1 MAKQTV
7 FFALAVGFQL
17 AILAAVPARQ
27 IHARLTGTLITIRT
41 APVDPYDFLSGYHVV
56 LRYEISQ
63 VSKEQWAAVS
73 SPQNPAATVYAV
85 LKKGPEDIWSLESLS
100 RTLPKNLSPEQ
111 IAVKGR
117 IHRDQIL
124 YGIEHFFIPE
134 EGRNELETALRN
146 NRERA
151 LAQIRVDK
159 YGNAAL
165 IRLIVQGK
173 TYEY

>member
-7 FFALAVGFQL
+7 YFVLAVALQL

-27 IHARLTGTLITIRT
+27 FHARLTGTLIAIRT

-56 LRYEISQ
+56 LRYEISRPSQ
-63 VSKEQWAAVS
+63 EQWAGLS
-73 SPQNPAATVYAV
+73 SPLQSGKTAYAV
-85 LKKGPEDIWSLESLS
+85 LKKGPEDVWLLESLALI
-100 RTLPKNLSPEQ
+100 RPKNLLPDQ
-111 IAVKGR
+111 IAVKGK
-117 IHRDQIL
+117 IHRGQIL

-146 NRERA
+146 NRERT

-165 IRLIVQGK
+165 IGLIVQGK

>member
-7 FFALAVGFQL
+7 SFALAVGLQL
-17 AILAAVPARQ
+17 VILAAVPARQ
-27 IHARLTGTLITIRT
+27 IYVRLTGTLITIRT

-63 VSKEQWAAVS
+63 VSEEQLSAVS
-73 SPQNPAATVYAV
+73 SSKKPSTTVYAV

-100 RTLPKNLSPEQ
+100 RTLPNNLSPEQ
-111 IAVKGR
+111 IAVKGTV
-117 IHRDQIL
+117 IRDQIE
-124 YGIEHFFIPE
+124 YGIENFYIPE
-134 EGRNELETALRN
+134 KDRDELERALRSG
-146 NRERA
+146 RERA

-173 TYEY
+173 TYDY